1 MNSILRFLNGYLII
15 KIIGDDREK
24 LINRATINGII
35 LKNFRSEKDYIT
47 VLINLKDFK
56 KLRKIKRKTDAK
68 IKIFKKRGIPFIIGK
83 YKKRTGFLTGII
95 LFFIILETMS
105 GFIWKIDVHGNK
117 NIDDKTIINSCKKI
131 GISEGKRYK
140 KSILDKKSQELL
152 LDLDNL
158 SWAAINEEGCILS
171 VDVSEIKDKNN
182 KEKPG
187 NIKSSADGIITKI
200 DITSGMPLVKV
211 GDAVSKDELLVSG
224 IIEGKNTTQFVK
236 SKGDIFADTQRSVE
250 STEDYR
256 IVIKEKTKKREKR
269 AVLSL
274 FGLKIPLFIG
284 DCTEEN
290 VNSTTHKQ
298 FKLLKKEIPI
308 ALTVKEYT
316 ICDTKKE
323 IRSKNKLEKILIEK
337 NKKYI
342 EKNFGKNAKITDFK
356 TEFSKSGAKVT
367 TYFTTNE
374 NIAVPESII
383 VEDQN

>member
-15 KIIGDDREK
+15 KIMGDDREK

-337 NKKYI
+337 N
-342 EKNFGKNAKITDFK
+342 FGKNAKITDFK